1 MGVRRYWKKRN
12 FKETPEPRGSARLQY
27 VIQKHAA
34 SHLHY
39 DVRLELD
46 GTLKSWAVPEGPS
59 LDPRPNRLAMPSP
72 MSIHSGCSALLESRS
87 CNVPMPELY
96 FNIMIII

>member
-1 MGVRRYWKKRN
+1 MGLQPYWKKRN
-12 FKETPEPRGSARLQY
+12 FKETPEPRGKREAPSACLQY

-46 GTLKSWAVPEGPS
+46 AP
-59 LDPRPNRLAMPSP
+59 
-72 MSIHSGCSALLESRS
+72 
-87 CNVPMPELY
+87 
-96 FNIMIII
+96 